1 MIVYKFTLQLF
12 CRIDS
17 FFLLGNNV
25 AKTVLTEQWALVAP
39 SLEKAQKDFFLQ
51 NSFSYSAD
59 AKPMINKNW
68 FEFI

>member
-39 SLEKAQKDFFLQ
+39 SLEKGQKDFFLQ
-51 NSFSYSAD
+51 NIFSYSAD
-59 AKPMINKNW
+59 VKPMINKNW